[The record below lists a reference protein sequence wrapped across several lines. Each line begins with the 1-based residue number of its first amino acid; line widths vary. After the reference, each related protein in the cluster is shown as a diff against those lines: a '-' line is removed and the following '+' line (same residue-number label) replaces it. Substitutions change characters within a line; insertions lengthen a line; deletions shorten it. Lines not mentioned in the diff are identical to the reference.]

1 MDYRVEEL
9 AAAAGVAVDTIR
21 FYQSQKLLPPP
32 VRRGRVAWY
41 DDGHL
46 ERLRRIRDLK
56 RQRLTL
62 EQIQRVLERPEQQ
75 PLLTALVEE
84 SRGGQL
90 FTRRELAAA
99 SGVPEPLLQ
108 AAVSAGLLEPVEVD
122 GEARFSEADV
132 EMARSGLRI
141 LDAGFP
147 MQELLGLAMRHREH
161 VVALCEGAI
170 DLFDVHVRQRGAR
183 DADAEAIREVF
194 RALLPQVTI
203 LVARHFQR
211 TLVTRALERLEQ
223 ADAREA
229 LAAAVAAT
237 ESARLEVAWRS

>member
-1 MDYRVEEL
+1 MEYRVEEL

-21 FYQSQKLLPPP
+21 FYQSQRLLPPP
-32 VRRGRVAWY
+32 ARRGRVVWY

-62 EQIQRVLERPEQQ
+62 EQIRRVLDRPEQQ

-99 SGVPEPLLQ
+99 AGVPEPLIL
-108 AAVSAGLLEPVEVD
+108 AAESAGLLEPVVLD
-122 GEARFSEADV
+122 GEPRFSEADV

-141 LDAGFP
+141 LEAGFP
-147 MQELLGLAMRHREH
+147 MQELLGLATRHRDH
-161 VVALCEGAI
+161 VVAMCENAI
-170 DLFDVHVRQRGAR
+170 DLFDAHVRRRGTPE
-183 DADAEAIREVF
+183 AESITGAF

-211 TLVTRALERLEQ
+211 TLVARALERLDRDDE
-223 ADAREA
+223 REA
-229 LAAAVAAT
+229 LEAAVAAT
-237 ESARLEVAWRS
+237 ESARLEVAWR